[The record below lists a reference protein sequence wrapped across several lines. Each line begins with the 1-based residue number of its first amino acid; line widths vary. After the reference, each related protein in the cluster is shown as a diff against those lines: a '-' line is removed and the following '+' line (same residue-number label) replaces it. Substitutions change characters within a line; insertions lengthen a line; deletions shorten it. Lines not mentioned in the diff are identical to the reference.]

1 MGTIWQQ
8 VQKIKNIYKPTDMLY
23 AAYEQNWFQDL
34 DLSNLDQTDPEIQ
47 LIIKYVDQVKQKKIK
62 LDDIPPDYREKLAK
76 LIIGDESNHNNSA

>member
-1 MGTIWQQ
+1 MGTIWQR

-47 LIIKYVDQVKQKKIK
+47 LIIKYVEQVKQKKIK